1 MIAVLFFFY
10 YRLYLAS
17 MHHNENASQE
27 QATTSAVQAK
37 SGEGVVKAVKTD
49 PTFSK
54 IVKYNLETH
63 AHIRLQIVMATFI
76 SMLMLYLPDY
86 MTS

>member
-1 MIAVLFFFY
+1 
-10 YRLYLAS
+10 